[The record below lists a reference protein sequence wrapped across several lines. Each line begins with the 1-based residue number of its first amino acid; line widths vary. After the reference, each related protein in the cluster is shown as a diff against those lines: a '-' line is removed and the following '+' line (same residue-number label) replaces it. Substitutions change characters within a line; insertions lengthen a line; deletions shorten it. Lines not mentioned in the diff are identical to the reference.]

1 MVNHVEI
8 TPALFSLIIAEIPTQ
23 ELHEGNDG
31 QWPDIPAVPAGAW
44 ISPQLR
50 QEIRNEPN
58 RKLHSS
64 VSKMH
69 TRSDNQILE
78 EIDVLNT
85 QWLKLWLKLNHI
97 SQYT

>member
-8 TPALFSLIIAEIPTQ
+8 TTALFSLIIAEIPTQ

-31 QWPDIPAVPAGAW
+31 QWPDIPAVPVGEW
-44 ISPQLR
+44 ISPRLR

-69 TRSDNQILE
+69 TRSDNQIPE

-85 QWLKLWLKLNHI
+85 QWLKLL
-97 SQYT
+97 